1 MVKISSP
8 FALIIWKKKK
18 NMIYFLHS
26 LHSLFLVKKY
36 DTFAFNVTTGL
47 KLVFPKDRYCS
58 VVIKNT

>member
-8 FALIIWKKKK
+8 FALIIWKKK

-36 DTFAFNVTTGL
+36 DTFAFNGDNRVEIGIS
-47 KLVFPKDRYCS
+47 KG
-58 VVIKNT
+58 